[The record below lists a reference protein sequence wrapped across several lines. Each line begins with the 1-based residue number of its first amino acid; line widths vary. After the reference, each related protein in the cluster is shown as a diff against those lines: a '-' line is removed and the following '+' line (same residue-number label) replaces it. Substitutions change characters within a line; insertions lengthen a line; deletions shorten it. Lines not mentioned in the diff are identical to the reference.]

1 MSGQYEKPLTIKEA
15 INAIQS
21 NDFLLPAI
29 QRKFVWTALLHKDLK
44 DNTLLI

>member
-21 NDFLLPAI
+21 NDFYYLQFKENSFGQAI
-29 QRKFVWTALLHKDLK
+29 RFVSY
-44 DNTLLI
+44 LIRS